1 MMSANTVGLRERKKA
16 RARALI
22 QDHALR
28 LFAAQGYEATTVTQ
42 IAAAAEVS
50 PSTLFRYFET
60 KADILSYDALDP
72 LLFAAYR
79 RQPRELRPIS
89 ALRAA
94 AHAMLGDLPT
104 DILNQQIERARVI
117 LSVPELRAS
126 SLGTGDEVEAAL
138 AEAETDRTG
147 RVPDPFALKVCVGAL
162 AGAITAALV
171 ANPGSG
177 AESLIERLDRALALV
192 EAGLP
197 L

>member
-1 MMSANTVGLRERKKA
+1 MSVTAGDGLRERKKA
-16 RARALI
+16 KARALI

-28 LFAAQGYEATTVTQ
+28 LFAQQGYDATTVTQ

-60 KADILSYDALDP
+60 KADILRYDVLDP

-79 RQPRELRPIS
+79 RQPPELPPIA

-94 AHAMLGDLPT
+94 AHAMLDDLPS
-104 DILNQQIERARVI
+104 DILDRQIERARII

-126 SLGTGDEVEAAL
+126 SLGTDDAVAAL
-138 AEAETDRTG
+138 LAGAEADRTG
-147 RVPDPFALKVCVGAL
+147 HGPEPFALRVCVGAL
-162 AGAITAALV
+162 AGAITAALLSD
-171 ANPGSG
+171 ADATPGS
-177 AESLIERLDRALALV
+177 LVERLDKALALL